1 MAEDRNSQGTAA
13 VIRPRRDE
21 DISKAAKALVRVH
34 DLDGY
39 PVEGVDQPEAWL
51 TPPKLLRAWVAE
63 AEGSV
68 TGHVAINRPNGEKAV
83 SLWVDQ
89 SQDEEEARVAV
100 LSRLFVAPEARGK
113 DAGGGL
119 MRAAMTYAQREGLRL
134 VLDVLSKDTAAIR
147 LYEKLGWQQ
156 IGSSTHSYG
165 NGQRAEAI
173 CYVSPT
179 NW

>member
-1 MAEDRNSQGTAA
+1 MTDDRNSQSAVA
-13 VIRPRRDE
+13 VIRPRQYE
-21 DISKAAKALVRVH
+21 DIPEAAKALVRVH

-63 AEGSV
+63 VEGSV
-68 TGHVAINRPNGEKAV
+68 TGHVAINRPNGEEAV
-83 SLWVDQ
+83 SLWVDH
-89 SQDEEEARVAV
+89 SQEEEAHVAV

-113 DAGGGL
+113 DAGGEL
-119 MRAAMTYAQREGLRL
+119 MRTAMTYAQREGLRL
-134 VLDVLSKDTAAIR
+134 VLDVLSKDTAAMR

-165 NGQRAEAI
+165 NGRQTEAI